1 MYTEFNQDNQPIS
14 MSHCHKIPY
23 KVKQTAVVQLS
34 TNGINV
40 KNKVLILAA
49 TLFSLL
55 DIFFA

>member
-40 KNKVLILAA
+40 LILAS